1 MRLHHQPQEQTT
13 PTAPVSKRSGQV
25 GHRGTR
31 PCAVIDIRSASLEAQ
46 LRASVRL
53 AQQKE
58 GKP

>member
-1 MRLHHQPQEQTT
+1 
-13 PTAPVSKRSGQV
+13 
-25 GHRGTR
+25 
-31 PCAVIDIRSASLEAQ
+31 VIDIRSASLEAQ